1 MWWSCCSVETY
12 CLPNVYVLETVL
24 IMRVKKIKVFTG
36 TRMKRIRREK
46 RSGQAEIDQIKD
58 EVKDVKWQWFG
69 DEFLSKETAAVWTCT
84 VGDEAARWITGGNA
98 RGVTWRMLWQPGS
111 IYLMKKQ
118 LIHLLLNM
126 YRWITGLC
134 LFVIP
139 LSHTLNMW
147 WMLRLVVSVA
157 ASLSFSFIPAS
168 LSLRH
173 MCKLEHDTVEEFTL
187 LNTCCYCVSV

>member
-1 MWWSCCSVETY
+1 MGKQRLIRLKMKLKMWSD
-12 CLPNVYVLETVL
+12 NGLE
-24 IMRVKKIKVFTG
+24 MSFWVKKLQLFEHVLLVTKL
-36 TRMKRIRREK
+36 R
-46 RSGQAEIDQIKD
+46 D
-58 EVKDVKWQWFG
+58 ELQEVMHVEWHGGCFG
-69 DEFLSKETAAVWTCT
+69 KYLCS
-84 VGDEAARWITGGNA
+84 
-98 RGVTWRMLWQPGS
+98 GS

>member
-1 MWWSCCSVETY
+1 MWSD
-12 CLPNVYVLETVL
+12 NGLE
-24 IMRVKKIKVFTG
+24 MSFWVKKLQLFEHVLLVTKL
-36 TRMKRIRREK
+36 R
-46 RSGQAEIDQIKD
+46 D
-58 EVKDVKWQWFG
+58 ELQEVMHVEWHGGCFG
-69 DEFLSKETAAVWTCT
+69 KYLCS
-84 VGDEAARWITGGNA
+84 
-98 RGVTWRMLWQPGS
+98 GS
-111 IYLMKKQ
+111 IYLMKMQ

-173 MCKLEHDTVEEFTL
+173 MCKLEQKQGLGQRKGGRSGEILFFVPQIQGSFANLFKLSLWLPHIHPL
-187 LNTCCYCVSV
+187 PPNPPPLGLKRNTAAKGGAALH